1 MVTDTQKIKKIGG
14 GDVQLFVRKMRIN
27 LICHVQREKLLK
39 LVYLDFYIHT
49 LIWSR
54 KWSRI
59 YEVGTGKKNSKS
71 SFDVIC

>member
-1 MVTDTQKIKKIGG
+1 MVTDTQKIKKIWGGG

-49 LIWSR
+49 LI
-54 KWSRI
+54 
-59 YEVGTGKKNSKS
+59 
-71 SFDVIC
+71 